1 MKGREGKKMENK
13 DTGASDKHV
22 FFYFARC
29 VHDCVIRAFAFD
41 HCHVL
46 NAKMWLDC
54 MRRTS

>member
-1 MKGREGKKMENK
+1 MENK